1 MADSMTDVPARES
14 QVGRAAFV
22 LVVTAG
28 WTINLTFTLIA
39 PILPFIA
46 AQSGGTHS
54 GELAAELVMTVA
66 SLGVMLGMLSSGAVQ
81 ERLGLRTTILLS
93 ALCTAAAGS
102 SGFYLQNLWL
112 LGVSRAFLGFFGASS
127 TAAAT
132 VLLANLF
139 AEKDRGRILGYQ
151 QAVAGAFNVCGSLL
165 GGFIGT
171 LLGWRYVFLVYGLFG
186 LMSFVLGL
194 GATAGI
200 SVSARRLQGSLPQA
214 IAGSWPLLAAGI
226 GVMTL
231 TIVPFTQGSFLLE
244 GAGVNDPR
252 ALAVM
257 ISCSASLLI
266 LGASLYSRF
275 RSRTGGPVIILIGA
289 ILASL
294 GVIVMGTSSL
304 AWIIAVGI
312 GMTGFAGG
320 LVITALLHEATEG
333 EAHLRPRAIG
343 LVHACLF
350 LGVFLN
356 PVIIGFLHAHF
367 ALDQAVA
374 AWGAAGF
381 TGAILAALVWRMRSR
396 RAS

>member
-1 MADSMTDVPARES
+1 
-14 QVGRAAFV
+14 
-22 LVVTAG
+22 
-28 WTINLTFTLIA
+28 
-39 PILPFIA
+39 
-46 AQSGGTHS
+46 
-54 GELAAELVMTVA
+54 
-66 SLGVMLGMLSSGAVQ
+66 
-81 ERLGLRTTILLS
+81 
-93 ALCTAAAGS
+93 
-102 SGFYLQNLWL
+102 
-112 LGVSRAFLGFFGASS
+112 
-127 TAAAT
+127 
-132 VLLANLF
+132 
-139 AEKDRGRILGYQ
+139 
-151 QAVAGAFNVCGSLL
+151 VAGAFNVCGSLL

-171 LLGWRYVFLVYGLFG
+171 LLGWRYVFLVYGLLG

-200 SVSARRLQGSLPQA
+200 AVSGKRLQGSLPQA
-214 IAGSWPLLAAGI
+214 IARSWPLLAAGI

-252 ALAVM
+252 VLAVM
-257 ISCSASLLI
+257 ISGSALLLI

-333 EAHLRPRAIG
+333 EAHLRTRAIG

-374 AWGAAGF
+374 AWGTAGF
-381 TGAILAALVWRMRSR
+381 TGAILAALLWRMRSR
-396 RAS
+396 RVP